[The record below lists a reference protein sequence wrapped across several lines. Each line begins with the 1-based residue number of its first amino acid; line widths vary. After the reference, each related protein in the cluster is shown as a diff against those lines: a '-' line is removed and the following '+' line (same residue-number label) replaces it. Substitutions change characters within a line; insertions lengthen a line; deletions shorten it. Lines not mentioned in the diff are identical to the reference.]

1 MTTPAPSA
9 RSLFAAWAASSDPD
23 QGLAE
28 GALLVAAEEYPQI
41 SVAHYLQRLE
51 LLADRVRDRAGEE
64 TAPLV
69 ILQELNRVLFED
81 EGFRGNS
88 GAYYDPRNCLLNDVL
103 DRRLGIP
110 ITLGIVYLE
119 VGWKLGLPLQGIN
132 FPGHFLVRYN
142 GEAVR
147 FLIDCFDRGRIRFED
162 DALQVLDR
170 GSAAS
175 VRLRPEYMTVAG
187 RRDVLARLLAN
198 LKRLYTKS
206 GDDARALAAVERLLV
221 LRPDSPTE
229 IRDRGLLLARIGR
242 EEEARR
248 DLERYLD
255 AMPHAPDAHHI
266 RMMLRQL
273 EVGEDQ
279 P

>member
-273 EVGEDQ
+273 EAGEDQ

>member
-242 EEEARR
+242 EEEAGR